1 MAVRRGN
8 TIRRIEELGLIMMLA
23 LIAPLIISFMIF
35 LVANSFAAVP
45 LPAVGY
51 GLNPVCTASGGTVA
65 YLWLTAGTVSGT
77 PAACT
82 APAAGSIQG
91 PDLPIVVINALNS
104 ILVVLAVIVAVIAGI
119 RLAPSLVEL
128 LEEG

>member
-1 MAVRRGN
+1 M
-8 TIRRIEELGLIMMLA
+8 ILA

-35 LVANSFAAVP
+35 LVANSFGVAT

-51 GLNPVCTASGGTVA
+51 GLNPVCTTSGGTVA
-65 YLWLTAGTVSGT
+65 YLWLTAGTVGGA
-77 PAACT
+77 PAVCN
-82 APAAGSIQG
+82 APAAGSLQG

-128 LEEG
+128 LEES

>member
-1 MAVRRGN
+1 
-8 TIRRIEELGLIMMLA
+8 MMLA

-35 LVANSFAAVP
+35 LVANSFGAVP

-51 GLNPVCTASGGTVA
+51 GLNPVCTTSSGTVA
-65 YLWLTAGTVSGT
+65 YLWLTAGAVSGSPPVCNPPVT
-77 PAACT
+77 
-82 APAAGSIQG
+82 GSLQG
-91 PDLPIVVINALNS
+91 PDLPIVVVNALNA

-128 LEEG
+128 LEES

>member
-1 MAVRRGN
+1 M
-8 TIRRIEELGLIMMLA
+8 ILA

-35 LVANSFAAVP
+35 LVANSFGAAP

-51 GLNPVCTASGGTVA
+51 GLNPVCTTSSGTVA
-65 YLWLTAGTVSGT
+65 YLWVTAGTIIGAPPVCT
-77 PAACT
+77 P
-82 APAAGSIQG
+82 PAAGSLQG

-128 LEEG
+128 LEES